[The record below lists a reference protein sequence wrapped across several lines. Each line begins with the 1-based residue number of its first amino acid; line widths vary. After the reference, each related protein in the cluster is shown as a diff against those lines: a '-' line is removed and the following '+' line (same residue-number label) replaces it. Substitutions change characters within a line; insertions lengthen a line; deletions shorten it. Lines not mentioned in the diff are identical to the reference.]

1 MYVLVKDID
10 VKSQLKIM
18 FVLSR
23 FIICETPCV
32 VQFHGELVSTAIV
45 GLWVGSNVGAVL
57 GECVFCGCG
66 VEDVVTTCVGPIVGC
81 ADGLPVGD
89 GVTMGCGVE
98 VIDSNT
104 GEVVG
109 DKLGCLLGAKLGLL
123 LGTTVGVLL
132 GAKLGILLGTTVGVL
147 LGAKLGLL
155 LGTTVGVLLGAKLGA
170 AVGWIVL
177 IVNVFVPVSQLKP
190 SLLLV
195 FSVEFNR
202 SSEMSDKEVKRI
214 TQMASLRRKMCSL
227 L

>member
-132 GAKLGILLGTTVGVL
+132 GAKLG
-147 LGAKLGLL
+147 LL